1 MSRRR
6 WDDRP
11 ADEVCPP
18 FPLLRLLPEM
28 RRQVLKFVVS
38 VSPNH
43 GARFFARQARE
54 THPRDQTEPGFP
66 LEAMDHARAG
76 RATCTHWSTAAC
88 LTTVMH
94 HTRTTRT
101 VCSAI
106 RGDVEALEAPRSPL
120 ATPRVW
126 LSHLYEVPAAAVRDM
141 SGQQV
146 LRELRARSLTGRR
159 ANLVAEMQWRQ
170 DKLFDLNGPART
182 NFGRSVWSDRPR
194 NSYELVAKCP
204 AAWSKKRKEAALA
217 LARNA
222 KYHDDG
228 GGGGGHCHS
237 HGHGHGH
244 NHHAGPPHAHGAQ
257 ASWALT
263 KVRTHEERH
272 AVAPIDASLLGSLEA
287 SAYESFLSS
296 LRRQTWTAYAE
307 FVTLTYQNSTRDGE
321 TVKEPTPDV
330 VDEVGRRVAAFFGET
345 TMAQPPWI
353 RQWTNKVHHG
363 EVMTWDAYEDECKY
377 REGHSEDSEDSKDA
391 LGDYHDADRP
401 ILTRWQDV
409 FQTVRSGSRAERTEL
424 ALVHDQ
430 NPAPAVAKLFA
441 TVHALQMP
449 AEENAKTRHRCIL
462 FSSVKCLGG
471 QHPHPEAHCTF
482 HVGGHSCYSND
493 RNSYLNSG
501 ELTVHWRDIPQF
513 ELEIALAF
521 PSLS

>member
-1 MSRRR
+1 MCGSAQLVGVLLAARHFRPSQKRARTRQDELYDALQLCCFHLLCLLVSYRPLAKALARQLARSVTESAHRLPQDPYESHSTTALPPPRPPPAPTPAPNQSIMSRRR

-11 ADEVCPP
+11 AAEVCPP
-18 FPLLRLLPEM
+18 LPFLDLQPEM
-28 RRQVLKFVVS
+28 RREVLKFVVS
-38 VSPNH
+38 ASPNH

-54 THPRDQTEPGFP
+54 KHPRDQTEPGFP

-76 RATCTHWSTAAC
+76 RATCTHWSTSAC

-106 RGDVEALEAPRSPL
+106 KGDMEALEAPRSPL

-194 NSYELVAKCP
+194 NSYELVATCP

-228 GGGGGHCHS
+228 GGGGDHDHC
-237 HGHGHGH
+237 HGHGHS
-244 NHHAGPPHAHGAQ
+244 HHHHHGGPPPLRAQ

-272 AVAPIDASLLGSLEA
+272 AVAPIDASLLGSPGGLGVRVLPEFNKTA
-287 SAYESFLSS
+287 DVDGLCGVRHAHVPKQYARRRNCEGTDARRHRRGRSEDRRL
-296 LRRQTWTAYAE
+296 LRGDDHGAA
-307 FVTLTYQNSTRDGE
+307 
-321 TVKEPTPDV
+321 TVDPA
-330 VDEVGRRVAAFFGET
+330 VDEQGAPWRSDDLGRVRGRMQVSG
-345 TMAQPPWI
+345 
-353 RQWTNKVHHG
+353 G
-363 EVMTWDAYEDECKY
+363 
-377 REGHSEDSEDSKDA
+377 A
-391 LGDYHDADRP
+391 L
-401 ILTRWQDV
+401 
-409 FQTVRSGSRAERTEL
+409 
-424 ALVHDQ
+424 
-430 NPAPAVAKLFA
+430 
-441 TVHALQMP
+441 
-449 AEENAKTRHRCIL
+449 
-462 FSSVKCLGG
+462 
-471 QHPHPEAHCTF
+471 
-482 HVGGHSCYSND
+482 
-493 RNSYLNSG
+493 
-501 ELTVHWRDIPQF
+501 
-513 ELEIALAF
+513 
-521 PSLS
+521 

>member
-11 ADEVCPP
+11 AAEVCPP
-18 FPLLRLLPEM
+18 FPLLRLRPEM

-54 THPRDQTEPGFP
+54 QHPRDQTEPGFP

-222 KYHDDG
+222 KYHDG
-228 GGGGGHCHS
+228 GGGGGHDHC
-237 HGHGHGH
+237 HGHGHTTTTTRGLPTVTVPRPR
-244 NHHAGPPHAHGAQ
+244 G
-257 ASWALT
+257 
-263 KVRTHEERH
+263 R
-272 AVAPIDASLLGSLEA
+272 
-287 SAYESFLSS
+287 
-296 LRRQTWTAYAE
+296 LRRSVPTRSATPSPP
-307 FVTLTYQNSTRDGE
+307 STRRSSA
-321 TVKEPTPDV
+321 PWRP
-330 VDEVGRRVAAFFGET
+330 RRT
-345 TMAQPPWI
+345 
-353 RQWTNKVHHG
+353 
-363 EVMTWDAYEDECKY
+363 
-377 REGHSEDSEDSKDA
+377 S
-391 LGDYHDADRP
+391 
-401 ILTRWQDV
+401 
-409 FQTVRSGSRAERTEL
+409 
-424 ALVHDQ
+424 
-430 NPAPAVAKLFA
+430 
-441 TVHALQMP
+441 
-449 AEENAKTRHRCIL
+449 
-462 FSSVKCLGG
+462 
-471 QHPHPEAHCTF
+471 
-482 HVGGHSCYSND
+482 
-493 RNSYLNSG
+493 
-501 ELTVHWRDIPQF
+501 
-513 ELEIALAF
+513 
-521 PSLS
+521 PS

>member
-1 MSRRR
+1 
-6 WDDRP
+6 
-11 ADEVCPP
+11 
-18 FPLLRLLPEM
+18 M
-28 RRQVLKFVVS
+28 RREVLKFVVS

-106 RGDVEALEAPRSPL
+106 RATSRRSRRRGRRSRRR
-120 ATPRVW
+120 AW

-228 GGGGGHCHS
+228 GGGDHGHCHGHGHS
-237 HGHGHGH
+237 HGHSHPSPRG
-244 NHHAGPPHAHGAQ
+244 Q

-287 SAYESFLSS
+287 SAYESFLGS

-345 TMAQPPWI
+345 TMAQQPWI

-424 ALVHDQ
+424 ALTHDQ

-513 ELEIALAF
+513 ELDIALAF